1 MAKLPTAD
9 EKARMALEAFRSIN
23 GRPGDVVTRR
33 HFTAV
38 ALEKRWRSDE
48 VAEGIKEGY
57 DRGWFEDGPNG
68 SVRLTKAGF
77 SEL

>member
-9 EKARMALEAFRSIN
+9 EKARMALEAFRSIA
-23 GRPGDVVTRR
+23 GRPGDVVTRQ

-38 ALEKRWRSDE
+38 AREKGWRIDE
-48 VAEGIKEGY
+48 VVEGIKVCY
-57 DRGWFEDGPNG
+57 DRSWFEVGPNG
-68 SVRLTKAGF
+68 SDRLTETGF

>member
-38 ALEKRWRSDE
+38 ALEKGWRIDE
-48 VAEGIKEGY
+48 VAEGIEECS
-57 DRGWFEDGPNG
+57 DRDWFEDGPNG
-68 SVRLTKAGF
+68 SVRPTKAGF